1 MSINALKLNGLNNQ
15 NEYVSYFVTLA
26 EETYLFKIRWSNYC
40 QCAFLDIYDD
50 QNNPIIMGRALV
62 NNLKI
67 RNNKLPYEM
76 YFLHLTGETY
86 EPTLDNVSKEFALVY
101 DDGE

>member
-1 MSINALKLNGLNNQ
+1 MAYRIIELDINSEKLKIGSFLTLNEQIYILN
-15 NEYVSYFVTLA
+15 VT
-26 EETYLFKIRWSNYC
+26 WSNYC

-50 QNNPIIMGRALV
+50 RNNPIIMGRALV

-76 YFLHLTGETY
+76 YFVHLTGETY
-86 EPTLDNVSKEFALVY
+86 EPTLDNISKEFALVY